1 MHCIGCVLLGGLIG
15 ILFCI
20 IAITIM
26 MLSVINETYIK

>member
-15 ILFCI
+15 ILFSI

-26 MLSVINETYIK
+26 MLSVLDETYNK